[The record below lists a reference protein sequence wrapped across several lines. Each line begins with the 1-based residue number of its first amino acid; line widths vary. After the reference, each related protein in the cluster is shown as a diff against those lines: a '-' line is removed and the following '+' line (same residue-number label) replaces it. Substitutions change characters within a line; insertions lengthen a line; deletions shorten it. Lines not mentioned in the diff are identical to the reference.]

1 MMFVSKVVEFI
12 PNDAISS
19 MNDILLLFKKKYEM
33 TCTKEH
39 GFILE
44 VLSINKIIS
53 STISIYNGNVILE
66 CELLIKNLLPVQNQ
80 VLVGRIK
87 QVFPQGII
95 ILIDNCM
102 KTFIPNSS
110 IKNNKKIGIE
120 IQFVIEQIRFQ
131 KGKYDCIGREIS
143 TRS

>member
-1 MMFVSKVVEFI
+1 MIISKVVEFI
-12 PNDAISS
+12 PNDSISS

-33 TCTKEH
+33 TCTKEY

-44 VLSINKIIS
+44 VLSVNKIIS

-66 CELLIKNLLPVQNQ
+66 CELLIKNLLPIQNQ

-110 IKNNKKIGIE
+110 IKNNKKIDIE

-143 TRS
+143 TGS

>member
-1 MMFVSKVVEFI
+1 MIISKVVEFI
-12 PNDAISS
+12 PNESISS
-19 MNDILLLFKKKYEM
+19 MDDILLLFKKKYEL

-44 VLSINKIIS
+44 ILSINKILS

-66 CELLIKNLLPVQNQ
+66 CELVVKNLLPIQNQ
-80 VLVGRIK
+80 VLVGKIK

-95 ILIDNCM
+95 ILTDECM
-102 KTFIPNSS
+102 KTFIPNSL
-110 IKNNKKIGIE
+110 IKNNKKIDIE